1 MPIDSVVI
9 DGAVVRCPAPV
20 RDLADAPHSGVLWRA
35 ARGTLLFEVPGVA
48 RYLVRDGNLV
58 EIDPCDGADD
68 GEVQRFVRMTPAA
81 ALYLQRGVPVL
92 HAAAAADPAGRAVL
106 LAGDSG
112 SGKSV
117 LLTALM
123 RRGWGLL
130 TDDLAPVMLDGGQ
143 VPVAVPTWPEVSQW
157 HGCAAPADGA
167 RFSDLAGTFVRQP
180 RPIGAI
186 WWLDLHGFDPVEVRD
201 VEGTARLDALRAM
214 AYNGLIASALLDR
227 ASYLRVAGAVAGSGI
242 PIRRLIRP
250 RGRWTAGELADVVEA
265 AAYQPRPRTVRD
277 YGSVP

>member
-20 RDLADAPHSGVLWRA
+20 RDLADAPHAGVLWRA
-35 ARGTLLFEVPGVA
+35 ARGALRLDVPGVA

-58 EIDPCDGADD
+58 EIDPCDGAGA
-68 GEVQRFVRMTPAA
+68 GEVERFVRMTPAA

-92 HAAAAADPAGRAVL
+92 HAAVAAEPGGRAVV

-117 LLTALM
+117 LLTALT
-123 RRGWGLL
+123 RRGWAPLA
-130 TDDLAPVMLDGGQ
+130 DDLAPVMLDGEQ

-157 HGCAAPADGA
+157 PGCAAPADPGA
-167 RFSDLAGTFVRQP
+167 RAPDPAGAFAGEP
-180 RPIGAI
+180 RPISAI

-201 VEGTARLDALRAM
+201 VEGIARFEALGAM
-214 AYNGLIASALLDR
+214 AYNRLIASALLDR
-227 ASYLRVAGAVAGSGI
+227 ASYLRVAGAVAGSGL

-250 RGRWTAGELADVVEA
+250 RGRWTAGELADIVEA
-265 AAYQPRPRTVRD
+265 AAC
-277 YGSVP
+277 G

>member
-20 RDLADAPHSGVLWRA
+20 RDLSDAPYSGVLWRA
-35 ARGTLLFEVPGVA
+35 ARGALRLDVPGVA

-58 EIDPCDGADD
+58 EIDPCDGAGA
-68 GEVQRFVRMTPAA
+68 GEVERFVRMTPTA
-81 ALYLQRGVPVL
+81 ALYLQRGIPVL
-92 HAAAAADPAGRAVL
+92 HAAAVADPAGRAVV

-117 LLTALM
+117 LLTALI

-130 TDDLAPVMLDGGQ
+130 TDDLAPVMLDDEQ
-143 VPVAVPTWPEVSQW
+143 TPVAVPTWPQVSQW
-157 HGCAAPADGA
+157 PGCTAPADPSTRA
-167 RFSDLAGTFVRQP
+167 PDPAAAFVREP
-180 RPIGAI
+180 RPISAI

-201 VEGTARLDALRAM
+201 VAGIARFDALGTM
-214 AYNGLIASALLDR
+214 GYNGLIASALLDR
-227 ASYLRVAGAVAGSGI
+227 ASYLRVAGAVAGSGL
-242 PIRRLIRP
+242 PIRRLLRP

-265 AAYQPRPRTVRD
+265 AAR
-277 YGSVP
+277 G